1 MEMGHKLAHR
11 DYFEKRWEDLDTNKW
26 PGRELLWLWCHPF
39 TAGMILASFVGTC
52 LLYWTGY

>member
-1 MEMGHKLAHR
+1 MGHKLAHR